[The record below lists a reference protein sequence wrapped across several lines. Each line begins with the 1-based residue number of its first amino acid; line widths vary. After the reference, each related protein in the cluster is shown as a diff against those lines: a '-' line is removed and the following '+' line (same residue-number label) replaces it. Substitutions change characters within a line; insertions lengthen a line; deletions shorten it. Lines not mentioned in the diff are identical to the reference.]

1 MGEAVSL
8 TVVGSAAF
16 VSEQGRLVADRYR
29 LVERIGRG
37 GMGTVWRARDELL
50 NREVAVK
57 RLHHSSLDDDT
68 GRLFGRTRREARLAA
83 RLSHPNVVVVHDV
96 VDDGGSP
103 AIIME
108 YVPSVTLAEVIRKIG
123 PVPPAEAARIAS
135 GVIAALRAAHDAG
148 VVHRDIK
155 PGNVLLGH
163 DDRVVLTDFGI
174 AVAPDTSPLTMTG
187 ELIGSIDYCSPERLA
202 GGTPGPESD
211 LWALGVLLYEAVEG
225 EPPFRRETGVET
237 AYAIVWT
244 PVPSASPA
252 AGPLAPLIEGLLV
265 KDPVGRL
272 TVEDVER
279 MLQAPQS
286 SAAGAAVPAR
296 HEAAGTGT
304 CVPPAGSR
312 DRSAGVVK
320 GLRPRNRKARW
331 LAVTAAVV
339 AVVSCVVIM
348 VDWMR
353 GETNRPAHHARAEIM
368 PGASSPSPSSPETA
382 ASSTPRPTARTLQAP
397 SAAEAGYGP
406 LWSDGSI
413 DPGSNEYWAQ
423 SDITIRTTEALT
435 SLTVELRVAQTG
447 GVSST
452 GSWRTRPEEDFTLDV
467 EETDDFLVYR
477 WTLKDGRTVP
487 AGEHMFAG
495 QYNHE
500 TGNRDAGGDSYVATA
515 TADGETYSLHGLFAL
530 SSTD

>member
-1 MGEAVSL
+1 VGDAVSL

-50 NREVAVK
+50 NREVAIK

-68 GRLFGRTRREARLAA
+68 GRLFERTRREARLAA

-155 PGNVLLGH
+155 PGNVLLGQ

-286 SAAGAAVPAR
+286 SAADAAVPAR
-296 HEAAGTGT
+296 HTAAGPGT
-304 CVPPAGSR
+304 SVPPAGSR
-312 DRSAGVVK
+312 HRLAGVAK
-320 GLRPRNRKARW
+320 GLRPRNGKARW
-331 LAVTAAVV
+331 LAVAAAVV
-339 AVVSCVVIM
+339 AVVACVVIM
-348 VDWMR
+348 VDF
-353 GETNRPAHHARAEIM
+353 M

-382 ASSTPRPTARTLQAP
+382 ASSTPRPTARALQSP
-397 SAAEAGYGP
+397 SAAETEYGP

-423 SDITIRTTEALT
+423 SDITIRTTESLT

-515 TADGETYSLHGLFAL
+515 TADGETYSLHGLFAPT
-530 SSTD
+530 STD

>member
-1 MGEAVSL
+1 M
-8 TVVGSAAF
+8 
-16 VSEQGRLVADRYR
+16 SEQGRLVAGRYR

-57 RLHHSSLDDDT
+57 RLHYSSLDDDVD
-68 GRLFGRTRREARLAA
+68 RLFERTGREARIAA
-83 RLSHPNVVVVHDV
+83 RLGHPNVVVVHDV

-103 AIIME
+103 AIVME
-108 YVPSVTLAEVIRKIG
+108 YVPSVTLAEVIRKLG
-123 PVPPAEAARIAS
+123 PVPPEEAARIAS
-135 GVIAALRAAHDAG
+135 GLIAALRAAHDAG

-155 PGNVLLGH
+155 PGNVLLGR

-174 AVAPDTSPLTMTG
+174 AVAPDTSPLTVAGQLM
-187 ELIGSIDYCSPERLA
+187 GSIDYCSPERLD
-202 GGTPGPESD
+202 GDTPGPESD

-225 EPPFRRETGVET
+225 APPFRRETGIET
-237 AYAIVWT
+237 AYAIVWA
-244 PVPSASPA
+244 PVPSAPA

-265 KDPVGRL
+265 KDPDGRL

-279 MLQAPQS
+279 MLRAPRS
-286 SAAGAAVPAR
+286 AAAGAAVPAR
-296 HEAAGTGT
+296 RAAGPGT
-304 CVPPAGSR
+304 SVPPAGKPLAGSR
-312 DRSAGVVK
+312 HRSAGVAK

-331 LAVTAAVV
+331 LAAAAAVV
-339 AVVSCVVIM
+339 AIVACAVIM
-348 VDWMR
+348 VDWMG
-353 GETNRPAHHARAEIM
+353 GETDRPTHHARAEIM
-368 PGASSPSPSSPETA
+368 PGASSPSPSSSETA
-382 ASSTPRPTARTLQAP
+382 ASSTPRPTARTP
-397 SAAEAGYGP
+397 HPPPAAETGYGP

-423 SDITIRTTEALT
+423 SDITVRTTETLT

-452 GSWRTRPEEDFTLDV
+452 GSWRTRPEEDFTLNV
-467 EETDDFLVYR
+467 EETDGFLVYR

-515 TADGETYSLHGLFAL
+515 TADGETYSVHGPFA
-530 SSTD
+530 SASTD

>member
-1 MGEAVSL
+1 M
-8 TVVGSAAF
+8 
-16 VSEQGRLVADRYR
+16 SEQGRLVAGRYR

-57 RLHHSSLDDDT
+57 RLHNSSLDDDVD
-68 GRLFGRTRREARLAA
+68 RALERTRREARLAA

-103 AIIME
+103 AIVME
-108 YVPSVTLAEVIRKIG
+108 YVPSVTLAEVIRKLG
-123 PVPPAEAARIAS
+123 PVPPEEAARIAS

-155 PGNVLLGH
+155 PGNVLLGR

-174 AVAPDTSPLTMTG
+174 AVAADTSPLTMTG
-187 ELIGSIDYCSPERLA
+187 ELIGSIDYCSPERLG
-202 GGTPGPESD
+202 GGTAGPESD

-225 EPPFRRETGVET
+225 EPPFRRETGIET

-244 PVPSASPA
+244 PVPSAPA
-252 AGPLAPLIEGLLV
+252 AGPLAPLIEGLLD
-265 KDPVGRL
+265 KDPGGRL

-279 MLQAPQS
+279 MLQTPQS
-286 SAAGAAVPAR
+286 ASAGAAAPVRRA
-296 HEAAGTGT
+296 AAGPGT
-304 CVPPAGSR
+304 SVLPAGKPLAGNR
-312 DRSAGVVK
+312 HRSAGVGK

-331 LAVTAAVV
+331 LAATAAVV
-339 AVVSCVVIM
+339 AIVSCAVIM
-348 VDWMR
+348 VDRMR
-353 GETNRPAHHARAEIM
+353 GETDRPTHHARTEIM
-368 PGASSPSPSSPETA
+368 PGVSSPSPSSSEAA
-382 ASSTPRPTARTLQAP
+382 ASSTPRPTERTLQAP
-397 SAAEAGYGP
+397 PAAETEYGP
-406 LWSDGSI
+406 LRSDGSI

-423 SDITIRTTEALT
+423 SDITVRTTETLT

-452 GSWRTRPEEDFTLDV
+452 GSWRTRPEEDFTLNV
-467 EETDDFLVYR
+467 EEADGFLVYR

-500 TGNRDAGGDSYVATA
+500 TGNRDVGGDSYVATA
-515 TADGETYSLHGLFAL
+515 TADGETYSVHGPFA
-530 SSTD
+530 SASTD